1 MLISRVDLC
10 CTVEMCSVQ
19 PRGIRDVEFVAS
31 SSTWLLS
38 YSSSQP
44 SLPSWSSVQ
53 LLAPTSVTQSV
64 QDTRVSPPDPAQL
77 SPFFSI
83 FDCRM
88 ILVLGARVHVLL
100 PGYDRRQRVGGKCT
114 TSSNKT
120 EYFSSTKSSRK
131 VQSLFSEKLHGVSS
145 ATASMHPSR
154 ALTAVQVELRPPSSL
169 SASPIDHPHTRGRLE
184 RLQTGDENHFSSVV
198 RVLEVRILYP
208 SRR

>member
-120 EYFSSTKSSRK
+120 E
-131 VQSLFSEKLHGVSS
+131 SLFSEKLHGVSS